1 MPWLRSCKALAYTR
15 AEAVLRYRAS
25 WLLANL
31 HGHRTRN
38 SFWIAASIC
47 IRLIGPCVGGPVGRL
62 THSRKAMLVP
72 FLRCHGY
79 KFGGFFIGMPIDR
92 KLDQRSACGL
102 CQLYIVHDRA
112 QFGLSL
118 VSGRSLALA
127 TTWTSKRLLW
137 PATPLATVI
146 VHRDYQFSE
155 SHTLGKMPHRNSRAA
170 LSEFSHT
177 QGQVQ
182 AWHRRAYGATIWMR
196 TARQSG

>member
-79 KFGGFFIGMPIDR
+79 QFGGFFIGMPIDR
-92 KLDQRSACGL
+92 KVGQRSACRL

-112 QFGLSL
+112 QFGLSPLTTDRPGGVYSMSVML
-118 VSGRSLALA
+118 VHVLAKA
-127 TTWTSKRLLW
+127 SERLLAHH
-137 PATPLATVI
+137 PIHA
-146 VHRDYQFSE
+146 
-155 SHTLGKMPHRNSRAA
+155 G
-170 LSEFSHT
+170 
-177 QGQVQ
+177 
-182 AWHRRAYGATIWMR
+182 GARI
-196 TARQSG
+196 